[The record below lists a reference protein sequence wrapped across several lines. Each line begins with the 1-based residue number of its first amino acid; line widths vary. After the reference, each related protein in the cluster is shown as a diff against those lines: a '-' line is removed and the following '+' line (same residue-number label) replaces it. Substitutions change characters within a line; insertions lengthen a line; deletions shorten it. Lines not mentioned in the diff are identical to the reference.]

1 VIHRV
6 LSLIGA
12 CDDSKQESV
21 KQKLSRSAM
30 RVLVY
35 SGKLFQEIAPRDV
48 TMPMQFQFDA
58 IKARKRDGVGGDGDG
73 QYGEIVTER
82 RTKEQTRTKKPPL
95 YKCILL
101 NDDYTPMEFVVEIL
115 KQVFHKPHAEATRIM
130 LHVHQNGMGVAGVYP
145 YEIAETKV
153 RTVEELARESQYPL
167 KCVLEKE

>member
-1 VIHRV
+1 
-6 LSLIGA
+6 
-12 CDDSKQESV
+12 
-21 KQKLSRSAM
+21 
-30 RVLVY
+30 
-35 SGKLFQEIAPRDV
+35 
-48 TMPMQFQFDA
+48 MPMQFQLEI
-58 IKARKRDGVGGDGDG
+58 IKARKHDGAGSNGDDR
-73 QYGEIVTER
+73 YGEIVTER

-115 KQVFHKPHAEATRIM
+115 KQVFHKAHAEATRIM
-130 LHVHQNGMGVAGVYP
+130 LHVHQNGMGVAGIYP